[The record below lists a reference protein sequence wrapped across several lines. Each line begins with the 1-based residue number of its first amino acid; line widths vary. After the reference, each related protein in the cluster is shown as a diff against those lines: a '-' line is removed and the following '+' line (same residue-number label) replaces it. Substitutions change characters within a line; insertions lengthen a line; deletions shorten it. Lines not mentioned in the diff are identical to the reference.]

1 MTIQIG
7 NYSFFGDFALADHL
21 QEASGVYAILGVS
34 DGNGGRKVIDIGE
47 SGWVRTRVKCHDRA
61 TAWDRQGMP
70 LRYAALYCDEA
81 SRMRIERELRTQFN
95 PSCGDR

>member
-7 NYSFFGDFALADHL
+7 NYSFDGDFSTADYL
-21 QEASGVYAILGVS
+21 QEKSGVYAVLGIT

-61 TAWDRQGMP
+61 TAWSRQGYP
-70 LRYAALYCDEA
+70 LRYAAFYCDEA
-81 SRMRIERELRTQFN
+81 ARMAVERQLRAQFK